1 MARVIDENLR
11 RHWNLVLGT
20 CIKYYPARL
29 KVGAEQAADR
39 EKMYRFKDGTDQE
52 EAARWTASQLAS
64 RFGDKVR
71 SIVFACIPA
80 SSAEKNRIRYE
91 AFSQRVCELCGAVNG
106 FPFIKVKEDADTL
119 HESRNKRS
127 KMSDR
132 FGNIEIEGSF
142 FRGKEI
148 CCYDDCLTSGKSW
161 NSFANKLES
170 LGAVVLGAYFYG
182 KTTYKM

>member
-64 RFGDKVR
+64 RFGDKVH

-80 SSAEKNRIRYE
+80 SSARSY
-91 AFSQRVCELCGAVNG
+91 AL
-106 FPFIKVKEDADTL
+106 PFGEYSRHLICLMMPIVHTL
-119 HESRNKRS
+119 
-127 KMSDR
+127 
-132 FGNIEIEGSF
+132 
-142 FRGKEI
+142 
-148 CCYDDCLTSGKSW
+148 
-161 NSFANKLES
+161 
-170 LGAVVLGAYFYG
+170 VLA
-182 KTTYKM
+182 

>member
-80 SSAEKNRIRYE
+80 SSAEKNRIPGSH
-91 AFSQRVCELCGAVNG
+91 AN
-106 FPFIKVKEDADTL
+106 TM
-119 HESRNKRS
+119 RS
-127 KMSDR
+127 IVQW
-132 FGNIEIEGSF
+132 NVTPALI
-142 FRGKEI
+142 
-148 CCYDDCLTSGKSW
+148 LTSMTMTSAISEKKKFTVEDST
-161 NSFANKLES
+161 FEI
-170 LGAVVLGAYFYG
+170 G
-182 KTTYKM
+182 KTAYGILVFASKS

>member
-91 AFSQRVCELCGAVNG
+91 AFSQRVC
-106 FPFIKVKEDADTL
+106 
-119 HESRNKRS
+119 
-127 KMSDR
+127 
-132 FGNIEIEGSF
+132 
-142 FRGKEI
+142 
-148 CCYDDCLTSGKSW
+148 
-161 NSFANKLES
+161 
-170 LGAVVLGAYFYG
+170 
-182 KTTYKM
+182 

>member
-1 MARVIDENLR
+1 M
-11 RHWNLVLGT
+11 
-20 CIKYYPARL
+20 
-29 KVGAEQAADR
+29 
-39 EKMYRFKDGTDQE
+39 
-52 EAARWTASQLAS
+52 
-64 RFGDKVR
+64 R

-119 HESRNKRS
+119 HESRTKRS
-127 KMSDR
+127 KMGDR

-182 KTTYKM
+182 KTTYKL